1 MPPLSNHITWQSIS
15 IPATSAFGSVD
26 LMIGEVGQA
35 HPRVLITAGI
45 HGDEGPWG
53 AWAIHKVLNRIQ
65 MDELKG
71 SIRVIPVTN
80 PLAMQADK
88 RNAPVDQLDL
98 NRAFPGDARGSYTE
112 RIAHVL
118 ANDGLANVDTVIDLH
133 GGGSWCVNSFVF
145 QSEGGADL
153 ALSFPA
159 PFIVNA
165 PSWSVTLTGYAR
177 SKGLS
182 VVGVEMGGR
191 SQFESQWADKIA
203 DGLFRALVKIGI
215 VDPVTPPV
223 DVARPI
229 PVKPSTV
236 LRPAIGGIFVP
247 TIDASQ
253 VGTIVP
259 EGTLL
264 GMMVHPATHAVL
276 EEFRAP
282 FPKTA
287 VMLLRPFVAQLE
299 GGAMTYVLSE
309 PVEA

>member
-1 MPPLSNHITWQSIS
+1 
-15 IPATSAFGSVD
+15 
-26 LMIGEVGQA
+26 
-35 HPRVLITAGI
+35 
-45 HGDEGPWG
+45 
-53 AWAIHKVLNRIQ
+53 
-65 MDELKG
+65 
-71 SIRVIPVTN
+71 
-80 PLAMQADK
+80 
-88 RNAPVDQLDL
+88 
-98 NRAFPGDARGSYTE
+98 
-112 RIAHVL
+112 
-118 ANDGLANVDTVIDLH
+118 
-133 GGGSWCVNSFVF
+133 
-145 QSEGGADL
+145 
-153 ALSFPA
+153 
-159 PFIVNA
+159 
-165 PSWSVTLTGYAR
+165 
-177 SKGLS
+177 
-182 VVGVEMGGR
+182 MGGR